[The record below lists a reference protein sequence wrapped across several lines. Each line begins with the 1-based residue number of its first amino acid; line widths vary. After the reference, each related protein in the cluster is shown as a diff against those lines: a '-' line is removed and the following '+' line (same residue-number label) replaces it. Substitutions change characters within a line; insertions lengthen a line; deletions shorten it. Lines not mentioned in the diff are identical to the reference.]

1 MIGAGERNKQIA
13 IQEKA
18 ISTDSIGNQ
27 TETWHTIAT
36 VWAAIQP
43 LSGREYWAARQVNA
57 ETTTKVTILYRRGVT
72 AEHRILYGSRV
83 FELTAPPINTSE
95 ANAELVLLAK
105 EVAH

>member
-1 MIGAGERNKQIA
+1 MIGAGARDKRVT
-13 IQEKA
+13 IQEKT
-18 ISTDSIGNQ
+18 ITKDNIGNQ
-27 TETWHTIAT
+27 VEVWHDITT

-83 FELTAPPINTSE
+83 LEILEVVNPLE
-95 ANAELVLLAK
+95 GNAELVLMCK
-105 EVAH
+105 EAIN